1 MSYLI
6 ATLIMIFV
14 ISAAFTFPAF
24 GIILLFFIV
33 ILAISVLDKGDFK
46 KRKSQEEY
54 RDIVHNAWRWIFY
67 VIVVILGFF
76 VFVVISLSVQGE
88 LFDPRAIE
96 GFLVVLVIVFVLAFL
111 LCLPSIFALNN
122 VPHDIAIEG
131 FRERFY
137 PSVRKEKLRKEK
149 ADKLKKEKRKKI
161 ENEEHTE
168 KCIKHKLSIPKE
180 LKRIFKTKSS
190 LIISAY
196 RKRVTED
203 SFGRKNYKKFLTELE
218 SFLEEESNSLNL
230 LNKLFD
236 DPKYRPLNY
245 VFLVTEESIK
255 LYETYWQEYETFDL
269 NDGVVF
275 KNPIDYIEKMIE
287 KSDSEINYDPDM
299 DPFEYEHY
307 CSSIFRNN
315 GWDSK
320 ATQGS
325 SDQGVDVIAKKSD
338 IKLVAQCKK
347 FTKAVGNKA
356 VQEIVAGIKYYQADI
371 GIVIAPNGFT
381 KSAEKLAAANKI
393 KLIHHSQIKDL

>member
-6 ATLIMIFV
+6 AAFISIFV
-14 ISAAFTFPAF
+14 ISAAFVYPAF
-24 GIILLFFIV
+24 GIALLFFAI
-33 ILAISVLDKGDFK
+33 ILALESA
-46 KRKSQEEY
+46 
-54 RDIVHNAWRWIFY
+54 RDIKRQKSEKEYKDDVNDAWRWVFG
-67 VIVVILGFF
+67 VVVVFLGFF
-76 VFVVISLSVQGE
+76 AFATISLGVQGSTA
-88 LFDPRAIE
+88 DPLVKE
-96 GFLVVLVIVFVLAFL
+96 GLIYTFIIFFVLAFL
-111 LCLPSIFALNN
+111 LCLPSIFVLNN
-122 VPHDIAIEG
+122 APHDIAVEG

-137 PSVRKEKLRKEK
+137 PSVRKEKLRKERE
-149 ADKLKKEKRKKI
+149 DKLNKEKQEKI
-161 ENEEHTE
+161 EEEVHNEE
-168 KCIKHKLSIPKE
+168 CIKHKSSIPKE
-180 LKRIFKTKSS
+180 LKRIFKTKSN
-190 LIISAY
+190 LIINAY

-230 LNKLFD
+230 LNRLFD

-255 LYETYWQEYETFDL
+255 LYETYWQEYEDFDL
-269 NDGVVF
+269 DDGVVF

-325 SDQGVDVIAKKSD
+325 SDQGVDVIAKKDD

-381 KSAEKLAAANKI
+381 KSAEKLAEANKI

>member
-6 ATLIMIFV
+6 AAFISIFV
-14 ISAAFTFPAF
+14 ISAAFVYPAF
-24 GIILLFFIV
+24 GIALLFFAI
-33 ILAISVLDKGDFK
+33 ILALESA
-46 KRKSQEEY
+46 
-54 RDIVHNAWRWIFY
+54 RDIKRQKSEKEYKDDVNDAWRWVFG
-67 VIVVILGFF
+67 VVVVFLGFF
-76 VFVVISLSVQGE
+76 AFATISLGVQGS
-88 LFDPRAIE
+88 LADPSMQE
-96 GFLVVLVIVFVLAFL
+96 GLIYTFIIFFVLAFL
-111 LCLPSIFALNN
+111 LCLPSIFVLNN
-122 VPHDIAIEG
+122 APHDIAVEG

-137 PSVRKEKLRKEK
+137 PSVRKEKLRKERE
-149 ADKLKKEKRKKI
+149 DKLNKEKQEKI
-161 ENEEHTE
+161 EEEVHNEE
-168 KCIKHKLSIPKE
+168 CIKHKSSIPKE
-180 LKRIFKTKSS
+180 LKRIFKTKSN
-190 LIISAY
+190 LIINAY

-230 LNKLFD
+230 LNRLFD

-255 LYETYWQEYETFDL
+255 LYETYWQEYEDFDL
-269 NDGVVF
+269 DDGVVF

-325 SDQGVDVIAKKSD
+325 SDQGVDVIAKKDD

-381 KSAEKLAAANKI
+381 KSAEKLAEANKI

>member
-6 ATLIMIFV
+6 AALISIFV
-14 ISAAFTFPAF
+14 ISAAFAYPAF
-24 GIILLFFIV
+24 GIVLLFFAI
-33 ILAISVLDKGDFK
+33 ILALESA
-46 KRKSQEEY
+46 
-54 RDIVHNAWRWIFY
+54 RDIKRQKSEKEYKDDVNDAWRWVFG
-67 VIVVILGFF
+67 VVVVFLGFF
-76 VFVVISLSVQGE
+76 AFAIISLGVQWSTA
-88 LFDPRAIE
+88 DPLVKE
-96 GFLVVLVIVFVLAFL
+96 GLINTFIIFFVLAFL
-111 LCLPSIFALNN
+111 LCLPSIFVLNN
-122 VPHDIAIEG
+122 APHDIAVEG

-137 PSVRKEKLRKEK
+137 PSVRKEKLRKERE
-149 ADKLKKEKRKKI
+149 DKLNKEKQEKI
-161 ENEEHTE
+161 EEEVHTE
-168 KCIKHKLSIPKE
+168 ECIKHKSSIPKE
-180 LKRIFKTKSS
+180 LKRIFKTKSN
-190 LIISAY
+190 LIINAY

-230 LNKLFD
+230 LNRLFD

-255 LYETYWQEYETFDL
+255 LYETYWQEYEDL
-269 NDGVVF
+269 DLDDGVVF

-325 SDQGVDVIAKKSD
+325 SDQGVDVIAKKDD

-356 VQEIVAGIKYYQADI
+356 VQEIVAGIKYYQADM

>member
-6 ATLIMIFV
+6 AALISIFV
-14 ISAAFTFPAF
+14 ISAAFAYPAF
-24 GIILLFFIV
+24 GIVLLFFAI
-33 ILAISVLDKGDFK
+33 ILALESA
-46 KRKSQEEY
+46 
-54 RDIVHNAWRWIFY
+54 RDIKRQKSEKEYKDDVNDAWRWVFG
-67 VIVVILGFF
+67 VVVVFLGFF
-76 VFVVISLSVQGE
+76 AFATISLGVQGS
-88 LFDPRAIE
+88 LADPSMQE
-96 GFLVVLVIVFVLAFL
+96 GLIYTFIIFFVLAFL
-111 LCLPSIFALNN
+111 LCLPSIFVLNN
-122 VPHDIAIEG
+122 APHDIAVEG

-137 PSVRKEKLRKEK
+137 PSVRKEKLRKERE
-149 ADKLKKEKRKKI
+149 DKLNKEKQEKI
-161 ENEEHTE
+161 EQEVHTE
-168 KCIKHKLSIPKE
+168 ECIKHKSSIPKE
-180 LKRIFKTKSS
+180 LKRIFKTKSN
-190 LIISAY
+190 LIINAY

-230 LNKLFD
+230 LNRLFD

-255 LYETYWQEYETFDL
+255 LYETYWQEYEDFDL
-269 NDGVVF
+269 DDGVVF

-325 SDQGVDVIAKKSD
+325 SDQGVDVIAKKDD

-356 VQEIVAGIKYYQADI
+356 VQEIVAGIKYYQADT

>member
-6 ATLIMIFV
+6 AALISIFV
-14 ISAAFTFPAF
+14 ISAAFAYPAF
-24 GIILLFFIV
+24 GIVLLFFAI
-33 ILAISVLDKGDFK
+33 ILALESA
-46 KRKSQEEY
+46 
-54 RDIVHNAWRWIFY
+54 RDIKRQKSEKEYKDDVNDAWRWVFG
-67 VIVVILGFF
+67 VVVVFLGFF
-76 VFVVISLSVQGE
+76 AFATISLGVQGS
-88 LFDPRAIE
+88 LADPSMQE
-96 GFLVVLVIVFVLAFL
+96 GLIYTFIIFFVLAFL
-111 LCLPSIFALNN
+111 LCLPSIFVLNN
-122 VPHDIAIEG
+122 APHDIAVEG

-137 PSVRKEKLRKEK
+137 PSVRKEKLRKERE
-149 ADKLKKEKRKKI
+149 DKLNKEKQEKI
-161 ENEEHTE
+161 EQEVHTE
-168 KCIKHKLSIPKE
+168 ECIKHKSSIPKE
-180 LKRIFKTKSS
+180 LKRIFKTKSN
-190 LIISAY
+190 LIINAY

-230 LNKLFD
+230 LNRLFD

-255 LYETYWQEYETFDL
+255 LYETYWQEYEDFDL
-269 NDGVVF
+269 DDGVVF

-307 CSSIFRNN
+307 CSSIFRKN

-325 SDQGVDVIAKKSD
+325 SDQGVDVIAKKDD

-356 VQEIVAGIKYYQADI
+356 VQEIVAGIKYYQADM

>member
-6 ATLIMIFV
+6 AAFISIFV
-14 ISAAFTFPAF
+14 ISAAFVYPAF
-24 GIILLFFIV
+24 GIALLFFAI
-33 ILAISVLDKGDFK
+33 ILALESA
-46 KRKSQEEY
+46 
-54 RDIVHNAWRWIFY
+54 RDIKRQKSEKEYKDDVNDAWRWVFG
-67 VIVVILGFF
+67 VVVVFLGFF
-76 VFVVISLSVQGE
+76 AFATISLGVQGS
-88 LFDPRAIE
+88 LADPSMQE
-96 GFLVVLVIVFVLAFL
+96 GLIYTFIIFFVLAFL
-111 LCLPSIFALNN
+111 LCLPSIFVLNN
-122 VPHDIAIEG
+122 APHDIAVEG

-137 PSVRKEKLRKEK
+137 PSVRKEKLRKERE
-149 ADKLKKEKRKKI
+149 DKLNKEKQEKI
-161 ENEEHTE
+161 EQEVHTE
-168 KCIKHKLSIPKE
+168 ECIKHKSSIPKE
-180 LKRIFKTKSS
+180 LKRIFKTKSN
-190 LIISAY
+190 LIINAY

-230 LNKLFD
+230 LNRLFD

-255 LYETYWQEYETFDL
+255 LYETYWQEYEDFDL
-269 NDGVVF
+269 DDGVVF

-299 DPFEYEHY
+299 DPFDYEHY

-325 SDQGVDVIAKKSD
+325 SDQGVDVIAKKDD

-381 KSAEKLAAANKI
+381 KSAEKLAEANKI

>member
-24 GIILLFFIV
+24 GIILLFFAI
-33 ILAISVLDKGDFK
+33 ILALESA
-46 KRKSQEEY
+46 
-54 RDIVHNAWRWIFY
+54 RDIKRQKSEKEYKDDVNDAWRWVFG
-67 VIVVILGFF
+67 VVVVFLGFF
-76 VFVVISLSVQGE
+76 AFAIISLGVQGSIADPLVKE
-88 LFDPRAIE
+88 GLIYTFILF
-96 GFLVVLVIVFVLAFL
+96 FVLAFL
-111 LCLPSIFALNN
+111 LCLPSIFVLNN
-122 VPHDIAIEG
+122 APHDIAVEG

-137 PSVRKEKLRKEK
+137 PSVRKEKLRKERE
-149 ADKLKKEKRKKI
+149 DKLNKEKQEKI
-161 ENEEHTE
+161 EEEVHTE
-168 KCIKHKLSIPKE
+168 ECIKHKSSIPKE
-180 LKRIFKTKSS
+180 LKRIFKTKSN
-190 LIISAY
+190 LIINAY

-230 LNKLFD
+230 LNRLFD
-236 DPKYRPLNY
+236 DPKYHPLNY

-255 LYETYWQEYETFDL
+255 LYETYWQEYEDFDL
-269 NDGVVF
+269 DDGVVF

-325 SDQGVDVIAKKSD
+325 SDQGVDVIAKKGD

-356 VQEIVAGIKYYQADI
+356 VQEIVAGIKYYQADM

>member
-6 ATLIMIFV
+6 AALISIFV
-14 ISAAFTFPAF
+14 ISAAFAYPAL
-24 GIILLFFIV
+24 GIVLLFFAI
-33 ILAISVLDKGDFK
+33 ILALESA
-46 KRKSQEEY
+46 
-54 RDIVHNAWRWIFY
+54 RDIKRQKSEKEYKDDVNDAWRWVFG
-67 VIVVILGFF
+67 VFVVFLGFF
-76 VFVVISLSVQGE
+76 AFATISLGVQGS
-88 LFDPRAIE
+88 LADPSMQE
-96 GFLVVLVIVFVLAFL
+96 GLIYTFIIFFVLAFL
-111 LCLPSIFALNN
+111 LCLPSIFVLNN
-122 VPHDIAIEG
+122 APHDIAVEG

-137 PSVRKEKLRKEK
+137 PSVRKEKLRKERE
-149 ADKLKKEKRKKI
+149 DKLNKEKQEKI
-161 ENEEHTE
+161 EQEVHTE
-168 KCIKHKLSIPKE
+168 ECIKHKLSIPKE
-180 LKRIFKTKSS
+180 LKRIFKTKSN
-190 LIISAY
+190 LIINAY

-230 LNKLFD
+230 LNRLFD

-255 LYETYWQEYETFDL
+255 LYETYWQEYEDFDL
-269 NDGVVF
+269 DDGVVF

-325 SDQGVDVIAKKSD
+325 SDQGVDVIAKKDD

-356 VQEIVAGIKYYQADI
+356 VQEIVAGIKYYQADM

-381 KSAEKLAAANKI
+381 KSAEKLAEANKI

>member
-1 MSYLI
+1 MY
-6 ATLIMIFV
+6 
-14 ISAAFTFPAF
+14 PAF
-24 GIILLFFIV
+24 GIVLLFFAT
-33 ILAISVLDKGDFK
+33 ILVLE
-46 KRKSQEEY
+46 SA
-54 RDIVHNAWRWIFY
+54 RDIKRQKSEKEYKDDVHDAWRWVFG
-67 VIVVILGFF
+67 VVVVFLGFF
-76 VFVVISLSVQGE
+76 AFAIISLGVQE
-88 LFDPRAIE
+88 SLADPSIQE
-96 GFLVVLVIVFVLAFL
+96 GFIYTFIIFFVLAFL
-111 LCLPSIFALNN
+111 LCLPSIFVLNN
-122 VPHDIAIEG
+122 APHDIAAEG

-137 PSVRKEKLRKEK
+137 PSVRKEKLRKERE
-149 ADKLKKEKRKKI
+149 DKLNKEKQEKI
-161 ENEEHTE
+161 EEEEHTE
-168 KCIKHKLSIPKE
+168 ECIKHKSSIPKE
-180 LKRIFKTKSS
+180 LKRIFKTKSN
-190 LIISAY
+190 LIINAY

-325 SDQGVDVIAKKSD
+325 SDQGVDVIAKKGD

>member
-6 ATLIMIFV
+6 AALISIFV
-14 ISAAFTFPAF
+14 ISAAFAYPAF
-24 GIILLFFIV
+24 GIVLLFFAI
-33 ILAISVLDKGDFK
+33 ILALESA
-46 KRKSQEEY
+46 
-54 RDIVHNAWRWIFY
+54 RDIKRQKSEKEYKDDVNDAWRWVFG
-67 VIVVILGFF
+67 VVVVFLGFF
-76 VFVVISLSVQGE
+76 AFATISLGVQGS
-88 LFDPRAIE
+88 LADPSMQE
-96 GFLVVLVIVFVLAFL
+96 GLIYTFIIFFVLAFL
-111 LCLPSIFALNN
+111 LCLPSIFVLNN
-122 VPHDIAIEG
+122 APHDIAVEG

-137 PSVRKEKLRKEK
+137 PSVRKEKLRKERE
-149 ADKLKKEKRKKI
+149 DKLNKEKQEKI
-161 ENEEHTE
+161 EQEVHTE
-168 KCIKHKLSIPKE
+168 ECIKHKSSIPKE
-180 LKRIFKTKSS
+180 LKRIFKTKSN
-190 LIISAY
+190 LIINAY

-230 LNKLFD
+230 LNRLFD

-255 LYETYWQEYETFDL
+255 LYETYWQEYEDFDL
-269 NDGVVF
+269 DDGVVF

-307 CSSIFRNN
+307 CSSIFKNN

-325 SDQGVDVIAKKSD
+325 SDQGVDVIAKKDD

-356 VQEIVAGIKYYQADI
+356 VQEIVAGIKYYQADM

>member
-6 ATLIMIFV
+6 AALISIFV
-14 ISAAFTFPAF
+14 ISAAFAYPAF
-24 GIILLFFIV
+24 GIVLLFFAI
-33 ILAISVLDKGDFK
+33 ILALESA
-46 KRKSQEEY
+46 
-54 RDIVHNAWRWIFY
+54 RDIKRQKSEKEYKDDVNDAWRWVFG
-67 VIVVILGFF
+67 VVVVFLGFF
-76 VFVVISLSVQGE
+76 AFATISLGVQGS
-88 LFDPRAIE
+88 LADPSMQE
-96 GFLVVLVIVFVLAFL
+96 GLIYTFIIFFVLAFL
-111 LCLPSIFALNN
+111 LCLPSIFVLNN
-122 VPHDIAIEG
+122 APHDIAVEG

-137 PSVRKEKLRKEK
+137 PSVRKEKLRKERE
-149 ADKLKKEKRKKI
+149 DKLNKEKQEKI
-161 ENEEHTE
+161 EQEVHTE
-168 KCIKHKLSIPKE
+168 ECIKHKSSIPKE
-180 LKRIFKTKSS
+180 LKRIFKTKSN
-190 LIISAY
+190 LIINAY

-230 LNKLFD
+230 LNRLFD

-255 LYETYWQEYETFDL
+255 LYETYWQEYEDFDL
-269 NDGVVF
+269 DDGVVF

-325 SDQGVDVIAKKSD
+325 SDQGVDVIAKKDD

-356 VQEIVAGIKYYQADI
+356 VQEIVAGIKYYQADM